1 MKIELLAFFTIPA
14 TNPFEYPKKLPR
26 ILLKTH
32 VRSKGIDRA
41 CGGCPLCYMMKKKKA
56 PLGKRVWRMIKILSL
71 SAAAL
76 LLVLFAGLGIYLG
89 ITVDAKADLA
99 LFEASRGSRTTRLYY
114 NADRGGAVY
123 LAKEWES
130 ERLFGS
136 ESAIWCPYSDIPPLL
151 SGAFL
156 AAEDRRFFSHGGI
169 DLVRTVRA
177 LANEV
182 LHFEKTFGA
191 SGITQ
196 QLVKN
201 LTGDKEKSGMRK
213 LREAYRALLLER
225 SYKKEDILELYLNI
239 VPMGEGC
246 IGVGAGAERYFGKKP
261 SELSAA
267 ECACLA
273 AIINAPARYNPVD
286 HPAENEKRRRVVLS
300 EMRDFG
306 VIDEEEY
313 QKALFEEIRVLPT
326 GVAEPGHI
334 LSWYTETVIDDVLSD
349 LCQRGGY
356 SRAAAMRLLYGGGLE
371 IYTLVDPE
379 VQAVM
384 EESFS
389 AFSAQDGVQY
399 AGTVIDPATGDI
411 LGIIGG
417 VGKKTGNRLL
427 NHATVPHAPGSA
439 LKPLSVYAPAID
451 GGIIH
456 SATVL
461 DDVPLSFY
469 EGGVRAWPK
478 NSPEVYMGLCDL
490 GTAIATS
497 KNTVAV
503 RVLRMLGKEKSYAT
517 LSHALRLSHLVRAS
531 TASDGRRVSDLDEA
545 PLALGQLSYGTT
557 VRELTSAYSALAK
570 DGTFKK
576 GRTYLAVYDKNG
588 ALLLSNEGESEQVF
602 KKTTASI
609 MTKELERVVKGGTAN
624 GVRLPGGIPVA
635 GKTGTTTLGRDKWF
649 VGYSPYYLCG
659 IWCGSP
665 LSTVS
670 VAGRPQLAVFN
681 TVMGRL
687 HRKIAEE
694 GNAQKEFSLASG
706 VYECRFCRDGG
717 GLMTVDCLHDPR
729 GDRSTVGWFTADTLP
744 TAPCRCHVGV
754 LCAEGGGV
762 VAEVDGTPISLAG
775 RDGVPLRRY
784 GLIRVEDRAFPSE
797 VVISDAQYVYRT
809 LAGGLPSLDPSRPYF
824 GNIIPSGS
832 YAGISRTADGRQFN
846 SAYMEKQQD
855 LFLHYEGLF
864 E

>member
-1 MKIELLAFFTIPA
+1 MKEK
-14 TNPFEYPKKLPR
+14 KKLPLKKR
-26 ILLKTH
+26 LLRT
-32 VRSKGIDRA
+32 G
-41 CGGCPLCYMMKKKKA
+41 
-56 PLGKRVWRMIKILSL
+56 KILFVSGIAL
-71 SAAAL
+71 VL
-76 LLVLFAGLGIYLG
+76 LLSVGLGIYLG
-89 ITVDAKADLA
+89 ITVDTGADAA

-123 LAKEWES
+123 LAREWES

-156 AAEDRRFFSHGGI
+156 AAEDKRFFTHSGI
-169 DLVRTVRA
+169 DLVRTARA
-177 LANEV
+177 ALNEV
-182 LHFEKTFGA
+182 LHFERSFGA

-201 LTGDKEKSGMRK
+201 LTGDKERSGMRK
-213 LREAYRALLLER
+213 LREAYRAFMLER
-225 SYKKEDILELYLNI
+225 KYSKEEILELYLNI

-261 SELSAA
+261 SELTAA

-286 HPAENEKRRRVVLS
+286 HPEENKSRRNVVLY
-300 EMRDFG
+300 EMREFG

-313 QKALFEEIRVLPT
+313 LAATEEEVKVLPT
-326 GVAEPGHI
+326 GVAEPGRV

-349 LCQRGGY
+349 LTEKGGY
-356 SRAAAMRLLYGGGLE
+356 SRSAAMRLLYGGGLE
-371 IYTLVDPE
+371 IYTLVDPW
-379 VQAVM
+379 VQSVM
-384 EESFS
+384 EESFAS
-389 AFSAQDGVQY
+389 FSVQKGVQY

-411 LGIIGG
+411 LGIVGG
-417 VGKKTGNRLL
+417 AGQKEGNRLL
-427 NHATVPHAPGSA
+427 NYATAPRAPGSA

-451 GGIIH
+451 AGIIN

-461 DDVPLSFY
+461 DDVPLAFT
-469 EGGVRAWPK
+469 EGGLRAWPK
-478 NSPEVYMGLCDL
+478 NSPEVYLGLCDL

-503 RVLRMLGKEKSYAT
+503 QVLRMLGKEKSYAT
-517 LSHALRLSHLVRAS
+517 LSRSLRLSGLVRS
-531 TASDGRRVSDLDEA
+531 GKNSEGHRLTDLDEA
-545 PLALGQLSYGTT
+545 PLALGQLTYGTS
-557 VRELTSAYSALAK
+557 VRELTSAYTALSG
-570 DGTFKK
+570 DGSFKK

-588 ALLLSNEGESEQVF
+588 KVLLTNEAESEQVF
-602 KKTTASI
+602 KKTTACI
-609 MTKELERVVKGGTAN
+609 MTKEMEGVVNGGTAN
-624 GVRLPGGIPVA
+624 GVRLPGGIAVA
-635 GKTGTTTLGRDKWF
+635 GKTGTTSGGRDKWF

-687 HRKIAEE
+687 HRDIAKEE
-694 GNAQKEFSLASG
+694 NAPKTFPLAAG

-717 GLMTVDCLHDPR
+717 GLMTVDCLSDPR
-729 GDRSTVGWFTADTLP
+729 GDRSTVAWFTADTIP
-744 TAPCRCHVGV
+744 TSPCRCHVGV

-762 VAEVDGTPISLAG
+762 VSEVDGTPLSLYA
-775 RDGVPLRRY
+775 REGVPLCRY
-784 GLIRVEDRAFPSE
+784 GLLRIEGRSFPSQ
-797 VVISDAQYVYRT
+797 VQITDAQYVYRP
-809 LAGGLPSLDPSRPYF
+809 LAGALPSRDPSLPYF
-824 GNIIPSGS
+824 SNLLPSGQFT
-832 YAGISRTADGRQFN
+832 GISKTADGRQFN
-846 SAYMEKQQD
+846 AAYTRWVEDPFSRYED
-855 LFLHYEGLF
+855 LLE